1 MLIHSLFF
9 QLSVYPTNG
18 WLDQQQ
24 LEAAENHGQ
33 VGPKYQDWFN
43 VGRMYYNPEI
53 SLQALDS

>member
-1 MLIHSLFF
+1 M
-9 QLSVYPTNG
+9 YPTNG